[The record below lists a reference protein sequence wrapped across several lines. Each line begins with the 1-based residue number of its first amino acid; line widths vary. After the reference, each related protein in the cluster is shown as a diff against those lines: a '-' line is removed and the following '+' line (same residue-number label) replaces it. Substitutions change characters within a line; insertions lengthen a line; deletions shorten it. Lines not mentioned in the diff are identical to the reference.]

1 MTFETAVIA
10 LASKPASERS
20 GRLAI
25 VERIGRRGERIPRD
39 RENDYTRD
47 AAQARRAFLEQETD
61 AELEHISQY
70 SFDPSLV
77 SGNIEQFI
85 GVAQVPIGIA
95 GPLLVDGERI
105 ELRIGDV
112 YATPLRTPHAL
123 VVESHRARYVS
134 ATVVRSAARYEDFL
148 RAVAVPVPV
157 SAAVW
162 HEGGDAARLAAL
174 AAPNGI
180 EILDGP
186 HAVSP

>member
-1 MTFETAVIA
+1 MTFETAVMA
-10 LASKPASERS
+10 LASKPESQRS

-25 VERIGRRGERIPRD
+25 VERIGRRGEMTPLHMHPEDEIVHVI
-39 RENDYTRD
+39 EGAVT
-47 AAQARRAFLEQETD
+47 
-61 AELEHISQY
+61 
-70 SFDPSLV
+70 LV
-77 SGNIEQFI
+77 
-85 GVAQVPIGIA
+85 
-95 GPLLVDGERI
+95 VDGERI
-105 ELRIGDV
+105 ELRVGDV

-123 VVESHRARYVS
+123 VVESHRSRYVS

-162 HEGGDAARLAAL
+162 REGEDAARLAAL
-174 AAPNGI
+174 AEPNGI